1 MRADGGPTYDELSVP
16 LQLQDLRR
24 VLLDHE
30 QLLLPQHLLLGEE
43 LELGRVLQRAACAVH
58 PRPHR
63 AATLQYIASC
73 RNMEEGTIYLLLDS
87 HMIVIAHAAR
97 S

>member
-1 MRADGGPTYDELSVP
+1 MVVDACAPIKSTYDELCVP

-43 LELGRVLQRAACAVH
+43 LQLGCVLK
-58 PRPHR
+58 
-63 AATLQYIASC
+63 
-73 RNMEEGTIYLLLDS
+73 
-87 HMIVIAHAAR
+87 
-97 S
+97 

>member
-1 MRADGGPTYDELSVP
+1 MVVDTCAPIKSTYDELCVP

-43 LELGRVLQRAACAVH
+43 LQLGCVLQ
-58 PRPHR
+58 
-63 AATLQYIASC
+63 
-73 RNMEEGTIYLLLDS
+73 
-87 HMIVIAHAAR
+87 
-97 S
+97 